1 MRMKDKVAL
10 ISGAGGPM
18 GFAIA
23 RRMAEEGAHIV
34 ITDISGS
41 RLEAAASEIA
51 AVLGSHGRI
60 LARRASVIVETEAA
74 NLCAEAL
81 QAFGRVDV
89 LVNVVG
95 GIADKVFYRPFLE
108 ISEERWAGTFDVNLA
123 GTRYL
128 TRGLAPAMLAH
139 GYGRIVNI
147 ASVDFAGEWGHA
159 DYSASKAA
167 VVSLTKVLAIE
178 FAPHV
183 TVNCIAPGIINTRAA
198 DAMDPQKLAELKN
211 RNLLKRLGEPIDIAN
226 AALFLSSD
234 EASFITGEVMSVS
247 GGIWPGL

>member
-1 MRMKDKVAL
+1 
-10 ISGAGGPM
+10 M

-23 RRMAEEGAHIV
+23 RRMAEEGAQLV

-41 RLEAAASEIA
+41 RLEAAASEIDA
-51 AVLGSHGRI
+51 LPGRHGKV
-60 LARRASVIVETEAA
+60 LARRCSVIVQSEAASLCTEA
-74 NLCAEAL
+74 LET
-81 QAFGRVDV
+81 FGRVDV
-89 LVNVVG
+89 LINVVG

-108 ISEERWAGTFDVNLA
+108 ISEERWAGTFEVNLA
-123 GTRYL
+123 GTRFL
-128 TRGLAPAMLAH
+128 TRGLAPSMLANQ
-139 GYGRIVNI
+139 YGRIVNI

-167 VVSLTKVLAIE
+167 VVSLTRVLAIE

-198 DAMDPQKLAELKN
+198 EAMDPQKLAELKE
-211 RNLLKRLGEPIDIAN
+211 RNLLKRLGEPIEIAN
-226 AALFLSSD
+226 AALFLGSD
-234 EASFITGEVMSVS
+234 ESSFITGEIMSVS

>member
-23 RRMAEEGAHIV
+23 FRMAEEGAHVV

-41 RLEAAASEIA
+41 RLDASVSDIEA
-51 AVLGSHGRI
+51 LPGRHGKI
-60 LARRASVIVETEAA
+60 LARRGSVIVETEAA
-74 NLCAEAL
+74 SLCAEAL
-81 QAFGRVDV
+81 ETFGRVDV

-95 GIADKVFYRPFLE
+95 GIADKEFYRPFLE

-128 TRGLAPAMLAH
+128 TRGLAPAMLANR
-139 GYGRIVNI
+139 YGRIVNI

-167 VVSLTKVLAIE
+167 VVSLTKVLAME

-198 DAMDPQKLAELKN
+198 DAMDPQKLDELKN

-226 AALFLSSD
+226 AALFLGSD
-234 EASFITGEVMSVS
+234 ESSFITGEIMSVS

>member
-1 MRMKDKVAL
+1 VRLKDKVAF

-18 GFAIA
+18 GLAIA
-23 RRMAEEGAHIV
+23 RRMAEEGAHLV
-34 ITDISGS
+34 MTDISGS
-41 RLEAAASEIA
+41 RLDA
-51 AVLGSHGRI
+51 AVAEIEALPGGHGKV
-60 LARRASVIVETEAA
+60 LARRASVIVQTEAA

-81 QAFGRVDV
+81 QTFGRVDV

-108 ISEERWAGTFDVNLA
+108 ISEARWAGTFDVNLS

-128 TRGLAPAMLAH
+128 TRGLAPAMLANR
-139 GYGRIVNI
+139 YGRIVNI

-167 VVSLTKVLAIE
+167 VVSLTKVLAME

-198 DAMDPQKLAELKN
+198 DAMDPEKRAELKN
-211 RNLLKRLGEPIDIAN
+211 RNLLKRLGEPIDVAH
-226 AALFLSSD
+226 AALFLGCD
-234 EASFITGEVMSVS
+234 EAAFITGEVMSVS

>member
-1 MRMKDKVAL
+1 MRLKDKVAF

-34 ITDISGS
+34 ITDISAS
-41 RLEAAASEIA
+41 RLQAAAAEIA
-51 AVLGSHGRI
+51 AVLGSRGRI

-89 LVNVVG
+89 LINVVG

-128 TRGLAPAMLAH
+128 TRGLAPAMLAQR
-139 GYGRIVNI
+139 YGRIVNI

-167 VVSLTKVLAIE
+167 VVSLTKVLAME

-198 DAMDPQKLAELKN
+198 DAMDPQKLAELRN

-226 AALFLSSD
+226 AALFLGSD

>member
-1 MRMKDKVAL
+1 MRLKDKVAL

-18 GFAIA
+18 GRAIA
-23 RRMAEEGAHIV
+23 LRMAGEGADLI

-41 RLEAAASEIA
+41 RLQA
-51 AVLGSHGRI
+51 AVAEIEALPGPLGKI
-60 LARRASVIVETEAA
+60 LARRGSVTVESEANELCTEA
-74 NLCAEAL
+74 LST
-81 QAFGRVDV
+81 FGRVDI

-95 GIADKVFYRPFLE
+95 GIADKEFYRPFLE
-108 ISEERWAGTFDVNLA
+108 ISNERWAGTFEVNLA

-128 TRGLAPAMLAH
+128 TRGLAPAMLSNR
-139 GYGRIVNI
+139 YWRIVNI
-147 ASVDFAGEWGHA
+147 SSVDFAGEWGHA

-167 VVSLTKVLAIE
+167 VVSLTKVLAME

-198 DAMDPQKLAELKN
+198 AAMDPSKLAELKN

-226 AALFLSSD
+226 AALFLGSD
-234 EASFITGEVMSVS
+234 ESSFITGEVMSVS